1 VTIARTGVAPRTVN
15 KARALLSAVFNYG
28 IRPSTFALAANPV
41 THADRRA
48 EPDTGALAFYSPEQ
62 IATLAVTIAAGAHRD
77 HVRVAV
83 TSDEI
88 AARAADDAQDAE
100 LIRIAAYV
108 GLRRGELIALK
119 WRDVDLAARK
129 LTVRRTV
136 SGDRELASTKT
147 RRAREVPVPD

>member
-1 VTIARTGVAPRTVN
+1 MRALGDRPASDISTREVEQLLVTIARTGVAPRTVN

-62 IATLAVTIAAGAHRD
+62 IETLAVTIAAGAHRD

-108 GLRRGELIALK
+108 
-119 WRDVDLAARK
+119 
-129 LTVRRTV
+129 V
-136 SGDRELASTKT
+136 SDAGS
-147 RRAREVPVPD
+147 